1 MTRAVAPTTSQTL
14 DNETFRSVLT
24 QSDAAFA
31 ASLLETCTVGMQAN
45 VAGLREAVA
54 SGDADKARA
63 ISHRAVGICHVLGA
77 ARLGEM
83 LRAIEDAAE
92 TGDLASIVYLFEAC
106 PLVLEATIAAMNTV
120 ASEAAAC
127 RGCTGVWP
135 SAGLG
140 PYCG

>member
-1 MTRAVAPTTSQTL
+1 
-14 DNETFRSVLT
+14 VLI

-31 ASLLETCTVGMQAN
+31 ASRLETFTVGMRADL
-45 VAGLREAVA
+45 AGQREAVA

-63 ISHRAVGICHVLGA
+63 ISQRAVGICQVLGA
-77 ARLGEM
+77 ARLARM
-83 LRAIEDAAE
+83 LRGIEEAAE
-92 TGDLASIVYLFEAC
+92 TGDLASIVYLSEAC
-106 PLVLEATIAAMNTV
+106 PLLLEATIAAMNTV

-140 PYCG
+140 PSCG